1 MQYSANQA
9 SEVTGKSTATITRAI
24 KAGKLSAEKDDT
36 GKWQIDAA
44 ELNRV
49 FPLQMK
55 SVEKPRN
62 AKDEKAMQS
71 AKVDEDNVLR
81 EELAA
86 LRERAKAQEL
96 LLDERAE
103 QISDLK
109 EDRDRWR
116 SQATGLLSDL
126 RTIQEKTSNSVDQI
140 QEPTTIENQSRSWF
154 AGLFRSKAK

>member
-24 KAGKLSAEKDDT
+24 KAGKISAKKDDAGT
-36 GKWQIDAA
+36 WQIDAA

-49 FPLQMK
+49 FPLQMQ
-55 SVEKPRN
+55 SIEKPQN
-62 AKDEKAMQS
+62 AKDEKDVQRV
-71 AKVDEDNVLR
+71 KTEEDNTLR

-86 LRERAKAQEL
+86 LRERAKAQEV

-126 RTIQEKTSNSVDQI
+126 RAVQEKTSDSVDQI

-154 AGLFRSKAK
+154 SGLFRSKAK